1 LPREVRVGLLIVSAV
16 AILALG
22 IFILGEQGNLFASK
36 DRYYL
41 RFKSVS
47 GLAVG
52 NPVKLNGVTV
62 GSVEEIFL
70 PEDINVELLTVWI
83 AVDQRYDERLRSD
96 SRARIKTLGLLGD
109 KYIEISSGSVDYARI
124 EVEGEIAVAPATDV
138 EQLIASGEDVVA
150 NTTAISASLRTI
162 LGRMEAGEGILGEL
176 TMDSDAG
183 QRAKDSLVNT
193 LETIDEV
200 SGRLKRGE
208 GTIGKLLNDPQTAD
222 HISGV
227 VARLDSVLTDV
238 EEGEGALS
246 LLLTDPE
253 AREKIAKT
261 FENLESLSTDLSD
274 VASDLKEG
282 SGALPRLIHDD
293 EYGEALLTELR
304 SLVSNLNS
312 LTGRLEQGEGTVGQ
326 LLNDPEV
333 YESLDDILLGINE
346 SKMLR
351 WLIRSRQKKG
361 IKKRFED
368 AGGVPS
374 DLDSIPDSTTEASPG
389 EGALSTP

>member
-1 LPREVRVGLLIVSAV
+1 MPREVRVGLLIVAAV
-16 AILALG
+16 SILALG

-70 PEDINVELLTVWI
+70 PEDIKVELLTVWI
-83 AVDQRYDERLRSD
+83 AVDQRYNERLRSD

-109 KYIEISSGSVDYARI
+109 KYIEISSGSIDYARI
-124 EVEGEIAVAPATDV
+124 ETGGEIAVAPATDV

-183 QRAKDSLVNT
+183 QRAKDSLVRT
-193 LETIDEV
+193 LETIDDV

-208 GTIGKLLNDPQTAD
+208 GTLGKLLNDPETAN
-222 HISGV
+222 HISSA
-227 VARLDSVLTDV
+227 VARLDGVLTDV

-246 LLLTDPE
+246 LLLSDSE
-253 AREKIAKT
+253 AREKIATT
-261 FENLESLSTDLSD
+261 FDNLESLSTDLSA
-274 VASDLKEG
+274 VANELRAGD
-282 SGALPRLIHDD
+282 GALPRLIHD
-293 EYGEALLTELR
+293 EPYGEELLSELH
-304 SLVSNLNS
+304 SLVSNLNA
-312 LTGRLEQGEGTVGQ
+312 LTGRLEEGEGTVGQ
-326 LLNDPEV
+326 LLNDPEI
-333 YESLDDILLGINE
+333 YQALDDILLGINE

-351 WLIRSRQKKG
+351 WLVRGRQKKG

-374 DLDSIPDSTTEASPG
+374 DLDSTPASEATEVDAEAVGQP
-389 EGALSTP
+389 